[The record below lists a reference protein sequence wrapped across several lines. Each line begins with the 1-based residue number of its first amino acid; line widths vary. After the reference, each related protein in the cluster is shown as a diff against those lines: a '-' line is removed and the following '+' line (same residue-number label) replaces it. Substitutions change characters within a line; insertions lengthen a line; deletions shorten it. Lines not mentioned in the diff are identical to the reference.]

1 MERLIRD
8 VIISSIIISIIGSV
22 FTSAQLQENSTTA
35 PVKYPLAAAVRSH
48 FDDCPRSHEQFCFHG
63 TCRFLV
69 QEETPACV
77 CHAGFVGM
85 RCEHADLLAVVATNQ
100 KQQPVAT
107 LLVLCVV
114 GSVMLILFC
123 TILHCCR
130 RRGRCVLDS
139 FLSCCADKP
148 STFLKGGASCCHSE
162 TVV

>member
-1 MERLIRD
+1 MD
-8 VIISSIIISIIGSV
+8 
-22 FTSAQLQENSTTA
+22 
-35 PVKYPLAAAVRSH
+35 PLAAAVRSH

-123 TILHCCR
+123 TILQ
-130 RRGRCVLDS
+130 
-139 FLSCCADKP
+139 
-148 STFLKGGASCCHSE
+148 
-162 TVV
+162 